1 MVKNLLT
8 PGQAL
13 KRVFAKEVAPI
24 HAFFGEEYFFQ
35 DLILD
40 GISDIVLPDNEKKNI
55 FIMGIDNEEDFL
67 NLFNSNSLF
76 SQQSVIV
83 VKNAKKIK
91 PKFYDEIIDYCKNPS
106 LDNYVVFIFNDP
118 YSTNKFVDSI
128 SAVSTCVDMR
138 TPFPNKM
145 REWVKYY
152 CKKNNFIL
160 PDVTLNNLVDNYGD
174 NVSNVINEIDKL
186 YLHSLGKIEDVDLSI
201 DININKKES
210 QVWKLMDSIGKKN
223 TAESINIYT
232 QLYNNNT
239 PMIKILLNLL
249 DLFKELIN
257 QKLKIKEGKFIRN
270 KIILRN
276 LNIYGRKFSA
286 EQILKAV
293 TLLRDCDLIIKSTSI
308 SEKYFFY
315 SIIVEICEDSGE

>member
-1 MVKNLLT
+1 MVKNLLS

-13 KRVFAKEVAPI
+13 KRVLAKEIAPI
-24 HAFFGEEYFFQ
+24 HAFFGEDYFFQ

-40 GISDIVLPDNEKKNI
+40 GISDIVLSESEKKNI
-55 FIMGIDNEEDFL
+55 FIMGVDSEEDFL

-83 VKNAKKIK
+83 IKNAKKIK

-118 YSTNKFVDSI
+118 YSSNKFVDSI
-128 SAVSTCVDMR
+128 SNLSTCVDMR

-145 REWVKYY
+145 KEWVKYY

-160 PDVTLNNLVDNYGD
+160 PDSTLNDLVDNYGD
-174 NVSNVINEIDKL
+174 NINNVINEIDKL
-186 YLHSLGKIEDVDLSI
+186 YLHSLGKIEDVNLSI
-201 DININKKES
+201 ELNTHKKES
-210 QVWKLMDSIGKKN
+210 QVWKLMDSVGKKN
-223 TAESINIYT
+223 TAESINVYT

-315 SIIVEICEDSGE
+315 TILVEICEVTGE